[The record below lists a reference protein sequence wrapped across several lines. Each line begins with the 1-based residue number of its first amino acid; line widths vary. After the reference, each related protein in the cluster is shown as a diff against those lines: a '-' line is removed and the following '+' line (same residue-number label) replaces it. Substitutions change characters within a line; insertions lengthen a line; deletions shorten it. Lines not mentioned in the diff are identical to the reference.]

1 MARDRETGN
10 LLPANVDGDTDAET
24 EIARLT
30 GVIRDLRQILDQQG
44 EMICRFRP
52 DTTLTYVNQAY
63 AAYYGKRPEEM
74 AGMRFITMAPP
85 AWRARVMAYLQS
97 FTTERPVKTFE
108 LRTVKAGGA
117 VRWARWREHAHFAA
131 DGSIDHFHSVGRDVT
146 EMRLMELALAD
157 ARFRLRRRESRPAEP
172 SDVPLSRRERQIADL
187 IVAGRTNKQIAAE
200 LGLQVSSVKVYIT
213 SLFRKLEV
221 RNRTQAATRLLEQ
234 DPADS

>member
-10 LLPANVDGDTDAET
+10 LHPANVDGDTDAEK

-30 GVIRDLRQILDQQG
+30 GVIHDLWQILDQQG

-74 AGMRFITMAPP
+74 VGMRFITMAPP
-85 AWRARVMAYLQS
+85 ARRTQVMAYLRT
-97 FTTERPVKTFE
+97 FTPEKPINTFE
-108 LRTVKAGGA
+108 LRTVKAGGS
-117 VRWARWREHAHFAA
+117 VRWTWWREYAHFAA
-131 DGSIDHFHSVGRDVT
+131 DGSIDHFHSIGRDVT

-157 ARFRLRRRESRPAEP
+157 ARFRLRRKESRPPDP

-187 IVAGRTNKQIAAE
+187 IVVGHTNKQIAGE